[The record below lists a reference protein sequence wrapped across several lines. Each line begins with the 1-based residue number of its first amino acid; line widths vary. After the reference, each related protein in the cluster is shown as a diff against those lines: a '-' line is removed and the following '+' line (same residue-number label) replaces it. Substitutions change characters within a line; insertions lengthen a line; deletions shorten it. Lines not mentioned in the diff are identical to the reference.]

1 MHKIL
6 CFAAQK
12 KMQKTVTTF
21 EEYGRARLEQ
31 AGVVLEVFPPSFTYN
46 ACLDAMECGLLD
58 VHAKSLEEG
67 KFFWA
72 RELSLNMWTRL
83 CALKPRLDLI
93 WSINSQFR
101 YAMKYER
108 EYMAQQEYLW
118 QDLAIVQAYVEIDV
132 SSWVIREISQ
142 RWQCSIRRAWI
153 VAAVH

>member
-1 MHKIL
+1 MKSRIFLFCSFSAPHAQDTLL
-6 CFAAQK
+6 CSPK

-21 EEYGRARLEQ
+21 EGYGRARLEQ
-31 AGVVLEVFPPSFTYN
+31 AGVVLEVFPPSLTYD

-72 RELSLNMWTRL
+72 R
-83 CALKPRLDLI
+83 
-93 WSINSQFR
+93 NSQFR
-101 YAMKYER
+101 YAMKHER